1 MNQPEKFPL
10 HWPQGYPV
18 TTHRQES
25 KFKCTFAEARDGIFF
40 ELSRLGAT
48 EILISSNI
56 NPNKNGLIVA
66 GRLVYD
72 NPGVA
77 VYFKYK
83 GEPKVIACDKWKFI
97 HENFRAIEKSVEAI
111 RGLDRWG
118 CTNIISQAVSGMKE
132 LPMNAGESYGA
143 WWQILEATENSSPD
157 FIENNYKRL
166 RKQYHPDMP
175 GGDNDKFIAIQNAY
189 EEYKA
194 GAGRR

>member
-1 MNQPEKFPL
+1 MIQPEKFPL

-18 TTHRQES
+18 TEYRTES
-25 KFKCTFAEARDGIFF
+25 KFKCTFAEARDGIYY
-40 ELSRLGAT
+40 ELDRLGSEAYF
-48 EILISSNI
+48 ISCNI
-56 NPNKNGLIVA
+56 NRNKSGQLIA

-77 VYFKYK
+77 VYFKYN
-83 GEPKVIACDKWKFI
+83 GEQKVIACDKWKYI
-97 HENFRAIEKSVEAI
+97 HENLRAIEKSLEAI

-132 LPMNAGESYGA
+132 LPMNAGNSSRS
-143 WWQILEATENSSPD
+143 WWQVLEALQNSSD
-157 FIENNYKRL
+157 ELIENNYKRL

-175 GGDNDKFIAIQNAY
+175 GGDNDKFVAVQKAY

-194 GAGRR
+194 IFK